1 MVLYITTMGCCLFSP
16 LLEVFQ
22 QGTWVQLQELEDPE
36 LAEIAKQLPGTVLRS
51 RANSSTKKYMGAFKR
66 WKAWAKAHKL
76 SVFPAESC
84 HIALYLQHIGNQ
96 AKSKA
101 AAEEAV
107 NALNW
112 VHSLAGMDSPASN
125 PLVQATLQ
133 GLKRMLAQPV
143 QKKRPITSEMLQ
155 EIATDANNHPTLA
168 NLRLATACLL
178 AYSGFLRF
186 DELIHVRVSDLV
198 ISPDMMKIKI
208 PRSKTDQLRQG
219 DEILVA
225 RSFTPRCPVAM
236 LEQYMVKGQIHLDD
250 KEFLFRGIIKTKF
263 GGRLRPAGSL
273 SYTTMRELFKKK
285 LSTLGY
291 PAEEF
296 GLHSLRAGGAT
307 AAANAGVPDRLFKR
321 HGRWKSE
328 TAKDGYVEDSIE
340 NRLAVSRKIG
350 L

>member
-1 MVLYITTMGCCLFSP
+1 M
-16 LLEVFQ
+16 
-22 QGTWVQLQELEDPE
+22 
-36 LAEIAKQLPGTVLRS
+36 AEIAKQLPGTVLRS
-51 RANSSTKKYMGAFKR
+51 RANSSTKKYMGAFKC

-133 GLKRMLAQPV
+133 GLKRMLAQLV

-155 EIATDANNHPTLA
+155 EIHPTLA

-178 AYSGFLRF
+178 AYSSFLRF

-198 ISPDMMKIKI
+198 IS
-208 PRSKTDQLRQG
+208 
-219 DEILVA
+219 
-225 RSFTPRCPVAM
+225 
-236 LEQYMVKGQIHLDD
+236 
-250 KEFLFRGIIKTKF
+250 
-263 GGRLRPAGSL
+263 
-273 SYTTMRELFKKK
+273 
-285 LSTLGY
+285 
-291 PAEEF
+291 
-296 GLHSLRAGGAT
+296 
-307 AAANAGVPDRLFKR
+307 
-321 HGRWKSE
+321 
-328 TAKDGYVEDSIE
+328 ED
-340 NRLAVSRKIG
+340 
-350 L
+350 